1 MALAGAYLSGHGTSV
16 PMNLTLLF
24 GTEVPYFENNNPGFT
39 EQNNRALA
47 NAADGE
53 AGKDIVANMLWGLAV
68 YNENVIA

>member
-1 MALAGAYLSGHGTSV
+1 
-16 PMNLTLLF
+16 MNLTLLF

-68 YNENVIA
+68 I